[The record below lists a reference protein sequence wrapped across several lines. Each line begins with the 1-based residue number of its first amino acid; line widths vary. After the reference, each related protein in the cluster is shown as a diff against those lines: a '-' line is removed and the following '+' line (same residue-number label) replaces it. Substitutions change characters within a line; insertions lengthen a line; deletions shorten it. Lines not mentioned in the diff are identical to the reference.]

1 MGMSQPYGASRINRG
16 GLPMAS
22 VGPPRHGAENR
33 IHFLEFAEQFF
44 DVDEM
49 NANAMDAETTNADV
63 VDALTSKARQL
74 SSEAGGE
81 LERCC
86 WMVVHEHHHGVKPT
100 EYDIREIDEQLYL
113 AVLKGARTASD
124 L

>member
-1 MGMSQPYGASRINRG
+1 MQQPYGAFRLIRG

-22 VGPPRHGAENR
+22 VGPFRPWSGNR
-33 IHFLEFAEQFF
+33 IIFLEFPEHGC
-44 DVDEM
+44 DVDLM
-49 NANAMDAETTNADV
+49 NADV
-63 VDALTSKARQL
+63 VSAVISQARQL

-113 AVLKGARTASD
+113 AVLKGAKSSGTP
-124 L
+124 